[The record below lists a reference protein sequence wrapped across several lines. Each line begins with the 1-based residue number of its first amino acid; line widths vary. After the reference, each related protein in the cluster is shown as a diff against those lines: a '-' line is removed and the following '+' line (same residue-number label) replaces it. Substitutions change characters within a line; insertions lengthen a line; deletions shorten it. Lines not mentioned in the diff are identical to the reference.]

1 MAVRT
6 DDLVAQLKQQIL
18 SFQAP
23 TRTVDVGTVLSVGD
37 GIARLSG
44 LTNARASELVE
55 FENGTLGIVFNLEAD
70 NVGVII
76 MGETTGIAE
85 GQIVR
90 STGRIVSVPVGN
102 AMIGRVVNAVGQPID
117 GKGPDRVRTSI
128 RPIERIAPN
137 VVTRKSVDTPV
148 QTGIKAIDAMIPI
161 GRGQRELIIGDRQT
175 GKTALAID
183 TIINQKGQDLICI
196 YVAIGQRQARSPR

>member
-6 DDLVAQLKQQIL
+6 EDLVAQLKQQIL
-18 SFQAP
+18 AFQAP

-55 FENGTLGIVFNLEAD
+55 FDNGTLGIVFNLEAD

-90 STGRIVSVPVGN
+90 STGRIVSVPVGKGTL
-102 AMIGRVVNAVGQPID
+102 GRVFNLLGDP
-117 GKGPDRVRTSI
+117 
-128 RPIERIAPN
+128 
-137 VVTRKSVDTPV
+137 VD
-148 QTGIKAIDAMIPI
+148 
-161 GRGQRELIIGDRQT
+161 GRGEVSGAIHLHGPAGRTGVGPHRARHPADRRGPAQAVDGAVT
-175 GKTALAID
+175 DRPASPTARRRQVHLA
-183 TIINQKGQDLICI
+183 
-196 YVAIGQRQARSPR
+196 VARL